1 METHIALAQHQKI
14 DGMKSDF
21 SMASILMDCGTR
33 KKDADES
40 TVPIS
45 PERDLCALK
54 NEQRTMTHEG
64 LSALKLTDSEE
75 ARKIRVNLEEE
86 DLWKN
91 FHRLT
96 NEMIVTK
103 NGR

>member
-1 METHIALAQHQKI
+1 
-14 DGMKSDF
+14 
-21 SMASILMDCGTR
+21 MASILMDCGTR
-33 KKDADES
+33 KKEADDP
-40 TVPIS
+40 TAIT
-45 PERDLCALK
+45 PEREGCPLK
-54 NEQRTMTHEG
+54 GDRAITHEA
-64 LSALKLTDSEE
+64 LSGLKLTDTDES
-75 ARKIRVNLEEE
+75 RQIRVNLEEE

>member
-1 METHIALAQHQKI
+1 METQVNIHSTQKV
-14 DGMKSDF
+14 DSMKSDF

-33 KKDADES
+33 KKES
-40 TVPIS
+40 DDSTPIT
-45 PERDLCALK
+45 PERELCPLK
-54 NEQRTMTHEG
+54 GERTMTQEG

-75 ARKIRVNLEEE
+75 ARQIRVNLEEE
-86 DLWKN
+86 ELWKN

>member
-1 METHIALAQHQKI
+1 
-14 DGMKSDF
+14 MKSDF
-21 SMASILMDCGTR
+21 SMASILMGCGSR
-33 KKDADES
+33 PKSGRSDSSDGGSAS
-40 TVPIS
+40 VS
-45 PERDLCALK
+45 PEREVCPLK
-54 NEQRTMTHEG
+54 GTAPGGGGGVMTQEG
-64 LSALKLTDSEE
+64 LSGIKQTDSEE
-75 ARKIRVNLEEE
+75 VRKIRVNLEEE